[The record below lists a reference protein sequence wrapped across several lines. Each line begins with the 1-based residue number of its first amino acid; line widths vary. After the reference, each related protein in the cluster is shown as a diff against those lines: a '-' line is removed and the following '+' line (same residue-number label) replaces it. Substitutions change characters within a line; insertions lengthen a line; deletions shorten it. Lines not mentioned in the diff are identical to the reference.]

1 MESRPQIIAGRFFDS
16 EKSAPG
22 NLAETIERCGEHK
35 IMRIRGGRMRLKIF
49 FDVDIE
55 DLVSEFG
62 QMYARAL
69 ISRRNN
75 RNCEV

>member
-1 MESRPQIIAGRFFDS
+1 
-16 EKSAPG
+16 
-22 NLAETIERCGEHK
+22 
-35 IMRIRGGRMRLKIF
+35 MRIRGGRMRLKNF

-75 RNCEV
+75 RKCEV